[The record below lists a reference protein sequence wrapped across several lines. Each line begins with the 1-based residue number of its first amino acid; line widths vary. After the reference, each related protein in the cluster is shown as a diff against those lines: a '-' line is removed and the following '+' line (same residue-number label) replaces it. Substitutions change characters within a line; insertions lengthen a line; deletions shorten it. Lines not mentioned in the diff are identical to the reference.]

1 MSDGINIVHVAHS
14 IADFIKQER
23 VQDAAVIK
31 ELRDKLIKGGKVVP
45 PLGHNESVPRY
56 GDQAIIDDLQ
66 KSLAEARN

>member
-23 VQDAAVIK
+23 IQDGAVIK

-45 PLGHNESVPRY
+45 PLGHNEPVTRY